1 SHECVT
7 ISRSAEPFTYE
18 EGGSLSVHFGATG
31 TVQSQMLVDAP
42 DLLLLDYTRT
52 IMGFLLFLA
61 QPEHIGM
68 IGLGGGSIQ
77 KYCYRYLPQTRI
89 SAAEISPEIIALR
102 HRFVIPDN
110 DHQFNVFLE

>member
-1 SHECVT
+1 MIIFIYYLHFEDILFMKRDTLTFGQSHECVT

-42 DLLLLDYTRT
+42 DLLVLDYTRT

-77 KYCYRYLPQTRI
+77 KYCYRYLPQT
-89 SAAEISPEIIALR
+89 
-102 HRFVIPDN
+102 
-110 DHQFNVFLE
+110 